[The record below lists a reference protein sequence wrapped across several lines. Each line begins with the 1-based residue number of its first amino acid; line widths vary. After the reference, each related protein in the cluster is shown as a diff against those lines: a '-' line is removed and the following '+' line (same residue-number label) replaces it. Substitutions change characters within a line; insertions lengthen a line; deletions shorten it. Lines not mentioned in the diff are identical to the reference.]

1 MIPPEERGEPRI
13 HEFNREASRPRSS
26 FFSDYLYLV
35 RNNRKWWMLP
45 LLGLLLALGGL
56 VLFSSSG
63 VAPLI
68 YTLF

>member
-1 MIPPEERGEPRI
+1 MTLPEDSHGFRTD
-13 HEFNREASRPRSS
+13 EFSREASRTRTS
-26 FFSDYLYLV
+26 FLSDYLYLL

-45 LLGLLLALGGL
+45 LLGLLLILGML
-56 VLFSSSG
+56 TLLSSSG